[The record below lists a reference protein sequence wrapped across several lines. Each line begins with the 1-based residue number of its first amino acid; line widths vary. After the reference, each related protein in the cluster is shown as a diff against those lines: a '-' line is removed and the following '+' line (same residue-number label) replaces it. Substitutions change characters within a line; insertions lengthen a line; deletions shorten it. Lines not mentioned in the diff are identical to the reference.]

1 MLGMNAAWLRLRKGM
16 LCLLFFMLL
25 PAAHAVSMPAAAVA
39 SQKTQP
45 AAEAAPHEPT
55 VEEKKAAY
63 SALATILENEQ
74 SRQELI
80 EQLRNAAA
88 SPSDTAAPELT
99 RPASKRKRKKPSCKA

>member
-55 VEEKKAAY
+55 VEEKRRPTARWPPFWKM
-63 SALATILENEQ
+63 S
-74 SRQELI
+74 SRG
-80 EQLRNAAA
+80 R
-88 SPSDTAAPELT
+88 S
-99 RPASKRKRKKPSCKA
+99 